1 MTGASLPLVGLFVG
15 GQGTRMGGVAKGLLK
30 LPGSGQS
37 LLERLLGEVRQAL
50 PGAQPVL
57 VGSAT
62 AYAALGLEAVPDRPA
77 GVGPLG
83 GLIALLAHAQA
94 RGDSQVLALACD
106 LPRLDAALIG
116 RLVGADAAA
125 SAVVTAQG
133 NVRNPLVARYAV
145 EPASAAAASALAA
158 GKRSLQAVLDRLQP
172 PPTSLAL
179 SAEEEALLDD
189 WDTPSDMH

>member
-1 MTGASLPLVGLFVG
+1 MNGSSLPLVGLFVG
-15 GQGTRMGGVAKGLLK
+15 GQGTRMGGVAKGLLQ

-50 PGAQPVL
+50 PGAQLVL

-62 AYAALGLEAVPDRPA
+62 AYAALGLEAVPDCPA

-83 GLIALLAHAQA
+83 GLAALLACA
-94 RGDSQVLALACD
+94 RERGAAQVLALACD
-106 LPRLDAALIG
+106 LPRLDAALIE
-116 RLVGADAAA
+116 RLARADANA

-133 NVRNPLVARYAV
+133 SVRNPLVARYAV
-145 EPASAAAASALAA
+145 EPASAAAASALAS

-172 PPTSLAL
+172 APMILAL
-179 SAEEEALLDD
+179 SAAEEALLDD
-189 WDTPSDMH
+189 WDTPSDVH